1 MQAFG
6 ALCGEGQMR
15 GGGWLAGGAAAVL
28 IVAAPLLGR
37 WTLVG
42 AALVLALAV
51 WGARRSGRWAALVPL
66 LGLSGGAI
74 GAVSAS
80 GALLR
85 HGAAPEYAARAGIGW
100 LALLLGLV
108 AVAGG
113 ALLVARPRLG
123 ALLLC
128 LGSVLGFVA
137 INLYDINT
145 FYVLAPLV
153 CVAAAILARSSP
165 TTARAGATQP

>member
-6 ALCGEGQMR
+6 VLCGEGQMR
-15 GGGWLAGGAAAVL
+15 GGGVL
-28 IVAAPLLGR
+28 SGPAPLLGR

-51 WGARRSGRWAALVPL
+51 WGARRSGRWAALASL

-74 GAVSAS
+74 GAVSAT

-85 HGAAPEYAARAGIGW
+85 HGAVPEYAARAGIGW

-108 AVAGG
+108 AVVGG

-128 LGSVLGFVA
+128 AGSLLGFIA
-137 INLYDINT
+137 IDLYDIDT
-145 FYVLAPLV
+145 VYALAPIV
-153 CVAAAILARSSP
+153 CGAAAILALSSP
-165 TTARAGATQP
+165 TTVRAGATQP